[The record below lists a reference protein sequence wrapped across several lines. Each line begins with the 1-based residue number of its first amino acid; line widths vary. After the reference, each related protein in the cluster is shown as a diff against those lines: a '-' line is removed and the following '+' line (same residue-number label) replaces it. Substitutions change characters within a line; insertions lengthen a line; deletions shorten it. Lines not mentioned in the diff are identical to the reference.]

1 MNRKVYSGADYIV
14 TQMFFDNTRFY
25 EFAAKCRAA
34 GITVPIIPG
43 LKPISTQTHIEMLP
57 RAFSIDLP
65 QELMNEVRKCK
76 DNKAIYQV
84 GIEWCTAQSKDLLVH
99 GAPAIHYY
107 TMGKADN
114 IREILKRTF

>member
-1 MNRKVYSGADYIV
+1 MVPKTFKV
-14 TQMFFDNTRFY
+14 
-25 EFAAKCRAA
+25 
-34 GITVPIIPG
+34 
-43 LKPISTQTHIEMLP
+43 
-57 RAFSIDLP
+57 DLP
-65 QELMNEVRKCK
+65 EELTKEALKCQT
-76 DNKAIYQV
+76 DEEARQV

>member
-1 MNRKVYSGADYIV
+1 M
-14 TQMFFDNTRFY
+14 
-25 EFAAKCRAA
+25 
-34 GITVPIIPG
+34 PG
-43 LKPISTQTHIEMLP
+43 RRYYCSDHPRPETHLDANPHRNAP

-114 IREILKRTF
+114 IRRF